1 MIKRAETKTF
11 KDWQE
16 KVQETTFNEE
26 TQADEALFFINTQSW
41 LSALYTQLSQ
51 KKMDGNDF
59 DEAAYKQINFEN
71 LENKIKYKFLDR
83 KKLITALMQSTF
95 CYEMK
100 DFHFSSN
107 ERLEFLGDSLINF
120 IVGKN
125 LFQIYEKTDE
135 GELSRLRG
143 ALVNEEKLA
152 ELARLIDLGNY
163 LFLGKGEFK
172 SGGSDKNS
180 LLADTLE
187 ALFAAIYFDS
197 KNDLSRVEHVWDEV
211 ISLYEKK
218 GQNNFYS
225 LTQLEMYDTK
235 SKLQELTMA
244 RYGLL
249 PVYKNKE
256 LPAQEG
262 FSVEVW
268 LGEKLLAKMSGHSK
282 KKIEKLLAKKIIDEE
297 LY

>member
-41 LSALYTQLSQ
+41 LSALYAQPSQ

-59 DEAAYKQINFEN
+59 DETAYKKINFEN

-211 ISLYEKK
+211 ISLYEEK

-256 LPAQEG
+256 LPRQEG